1 MSIAYLNGEFMPVEQ
16 ARISPLDRG
25 FLFGDGIYEVV
36 PSYAGRLV
44 GFTPHIER
52 MQQGLA
58 AIGIELDRSVQQ
70 WRELVDNLI
79 ERNGCGNL
87 GVYIHVS
94 RGADTKRFHAF
105 PDNIAPT
112 VFMFCYD
119 IPPSPST
126 VAAETKGLKVN
137 SQQDLRWQRCNIKST
152 SLLGNVMHFQ
162 QGYANGFNESLL
174 FNRQN
179 ELTEASSCNAYI
191 VKDGVVLTPALDN
204 QILPG
209 ITRFMLLDI
218 LAKEGSIR
226 VEQRAIKRDEVVAAD
241 EIWLSSSSKDIAPV
255 IALDGKPVGAGQIG
269 PVWEKA
275 IKLYSQHK
283 FDY

>member
-1 MSIAYLNGEFMPVEQ
+1 MSIAFLNDEFMPVEQ

-44 GFTPHIER
+44 GFAPHIKR

-58 AIGIELDRSVQQ
+58 AIGIKHEWSLQQ
-70 WRELVDNLI
+70 WRDRVDTLVQ
-79 ERNGCGNL
+79 RNGSGNL

-112 VFMFCYD
+112 VFMFCYE
-119 IPPSPST
+119 IPPSPTTDASK
-126 VAAETKGLKVN
+126 TKGLRVN
-137 SQQDLRWQRCNIKST
+137 TQQDLRWQRCNIKST

-162 QGYANGFNESLL
+162 QGYADGYNESLL
-174 FNRQN
+174 FNRN
-179 ELTEASSCNAYI
+179 NHLTEASSCNAYI
-191 VKDGVVLTPALDN
+191 VKDGVVFTPPLDN

-209 ITRFMLLDI
+209 ITRYMLLDI
-218 LAKEGSIR
+218 LANDGSIK
-226 VEQRAIKRDEVVAAD
+226 VEQRVVSMDEVKAAD

-255 IALDGKPVGAGQIG
+255 IELDGQPVGNGNIG

-283 FDY
+283 FNY